1 MAPNYYCLGRCT
13 EKSLVVTRHLPFHY
27 HKHTKAE
34 VIFPS
39 SLVQNTVYGMGFGGY
54 FLFLSF
60 FFFRPE
66 TLEAKA
72 YVISSI
78 IYTVLDTS
86 TRLFIIQ
93 GTAAE

>member
-1 MAPNYYCLGRCT
+1 M
-13 EKSLVVTRHLPFHY
+13 
-27 HKHTKAE
+27 
-34 VIFPS
+34 VIFFS
-39 SLVQNTVYGMGFGGY
+39 YL
-54 FLFLSF
+54 F

-86 TRLFIIQ
+86 TGLFIIQ